1 MLLVFGCG
9 PYVVCLRRCRWCF
22 FLGGGGKMVASDN
35 ELLNYMQEDVVVHEI
50 RIFETQALIYLL
62 NVRIRKV
69 LSTRS
74 K

>member
-1 MLLVFGCG
+1 MSCVSEGVAGAFFFG
-9 PYVVCLRRCRWCF
+9 R
-22 FLGGGGKMVASDN
+22 GGKMVASDN